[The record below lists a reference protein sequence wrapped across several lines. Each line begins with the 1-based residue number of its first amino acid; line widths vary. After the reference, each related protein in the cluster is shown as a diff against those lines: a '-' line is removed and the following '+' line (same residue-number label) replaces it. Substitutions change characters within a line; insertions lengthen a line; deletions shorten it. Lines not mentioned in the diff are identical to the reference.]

1 MESESVVVKEIAEA
15 NNKPSSSD
23 AANNSSADKVVAKQK
38 SNVKKPSTRQL
49 LELEQDFIIPV
60 EPSTVSYSSVD
71 CVLVCCG
78 QPYCG
83 STR

>member
-1 MESESVVVKEIAEA
+1 MVVKEIAEA

-23 AANNSSADKVVAKQK
+23 TANNSSADKVVAKQK

-71 CVLVCCG
+71 CVLVSCG
-78 QPYCG
+78 QLYCG